1 MVGFRRG
8 VVIGR
13 YKGVRE
19 SAKREME
26 TEWVGRLGVN
36 VGQFVW
42 HSFVARSADTL
53 MRHFFNDM
61 FL

>member
-1 MVGFRRG
+1 M
-8 VVIGR
+8 IGR